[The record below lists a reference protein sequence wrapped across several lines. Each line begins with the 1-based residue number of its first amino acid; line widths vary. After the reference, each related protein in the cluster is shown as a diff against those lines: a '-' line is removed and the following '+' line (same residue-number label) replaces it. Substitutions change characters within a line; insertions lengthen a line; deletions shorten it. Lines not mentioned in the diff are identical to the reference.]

1 MSQAHLQP
9 DRRLFA
15 VSFVADEQFPA
26 FFALD
31 ARVLGGLGHEHV
43 FVVFEVEV
51 DLEVPALA
59 GEGVFVVEGEQQQV
73 RGFRADVEE
82 VVEEPAQLR
91 GVADVEGEL
100 GVQREVLF
108 VELDQVLLVEHDRL
122 DVAPVAALLGLGFAE
137 DLERVVREVVGR
149 LDLEEAVADR
159 GDVLVTRGHLERVDQ
174 QRGKGAHVF
183 DGEARVRV
191 VVVALFFG
199 LVSGPYREGGLDDVF
214 VLEEVRV
221 AQAEVE
227 RDLQRA
233 AERDEHDEQ
242 VPVRDAAWVTRGDLR
257 SRA

>member
-91 GVADVEGEL
+91 GVLYVEGKL
-100 GVQREVLF
+100 GLLCEVVF
-108 VELDQVLLVEHDRL
+108 GQVDEVLLVQNDGL
-122 DVAPVAALLGLGFAE
+122 DVAPVS
-137 DLERVVREVVGR
+137 
-149 LDLEEAVADR
+149 
-159 GDVLVTRGHLERVDQ
+159 
-174 QRGKGAHVF
+174 
-183 DGEARVRV
+183 ARV
-191 VVVALFFG
+191 
-199 LVSGPYREGGLDDVF
+199 
-214 VLEEVRV
+214 
-221 AQAEVE
+221 
-227 RDLQRA
+227 
-233 AERDEHDEQ
+233 
-242 VPVRDAAWVTRGDLR
+242 
-257 SRA
+257 